1 MVFSDGILDFTMCNP
16 PFYGSREEVAQGA
29 EAKAAAPHSVSLASF
44 ILAGW
49 CAEIK
54 NARIGLRGR
63 RYGDDYTGRRGGV
76 RREDGRGE
84 HGAEG

>member
-49 CAEIK
+49 CAEI
-54 NARIGLRGR
+54 NL
-63 RYGDDYTGRRGGV
+63 
-76 RREDGRGE
+76 
-84 HGAEG
+84 